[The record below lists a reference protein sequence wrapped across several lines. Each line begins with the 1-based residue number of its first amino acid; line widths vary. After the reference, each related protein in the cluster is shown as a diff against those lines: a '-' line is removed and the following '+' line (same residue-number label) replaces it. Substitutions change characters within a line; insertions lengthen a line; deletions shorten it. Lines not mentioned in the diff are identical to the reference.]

1 MILTKNTIIC
11 MCRYKIQ
18 YIYNRYEHIQI
29 SKCMYSSFI
38 EYINFKRV
46 LHIFSTRKCENTS
59 EFLCH
64 WRSSSKGFLRA
75 PRGGVN
81 R

>member
-1 MILTKNTIIC
+1 

-38 EYINFKRV
+38 EYINLKRV
-46 LHIFSTRKCENTS
+46 LHIFSTRKCENMS
-59 EFLCH
+59 EVSLSLAIFVQGISGKWFNARDEDALII
-64 WRSSSKGFLRA
+64 
-75 PRGGVN
+75 N
-81 R
+81 